1 MQLMQFY
8 MMNTMQELIKIGMVE
23 GHLVNQNNFT
33 QKIKQLPHLKWS
45 ILASSFI
52 IPEPT
57 II

>member
-1 MQLMQFY
+1 